1 MTAQDF
7 KAPEEAVGRIQRS
20 ALVVGLV
27 GLVLCVVGW
36 IKSPDAFLHSYL
48 MAFLFVLGLSLGSL
62 GLLMLQHLTGGH
74 WGIVIRRPLESAT
87 RSLPLVFIL
96 FLPIFFGMK
105 FLYAAWLNAP
115 SSGEGALSEFQ
126 QSYLTSDGFK
136 FRALIYFAI
145 WLALMFFFNR
155 WSKEQDVN
163 REDRSL
169 RRRLKMVAGPGIILY
184 VFAMSFAAID
194 WVMSISPHWAST
206 IYGFLFIAGQLISSM
221 SLMISVIVLLAQ
233 FEPLRGVVQKRHLHD
248 LGKLL
253 LAFVMLWAYFDFSQ
267 LLITWSG
274 NQPEEISFYRSRLYG
289 QWGVVAVIV
298 LTFHFFVPF
307 FLLLSRT
314 LKRNP
319 KALPKVA
326 LWLILM
332 RLVDLYWMTRPEFT
346 ASAVPSLWDLTAPL
360 ALGGLWFAVFAWQ
373 LKQRPLLPLGDPK
386 LEEAIEQ
393 HEF

>member
-1 MTAQDF
+1 MIAQDY
-7 KAPEEAVGRIQRS
+7 KAPESIGRLQRGAV
-20 ALVVGLV
+20 LVGLV
-27 GLVLCVVGW
+27 GLVLCIFGW
-36 IKSPDAFLHSYL
+36 IKSPDALIHSYL
-48 MAFLFVLGLSLGSL
+48 LAFLFVLGLSLGSL

-87 RSLPLVFIL
+87 RSLPLVFVL

-105 FLYAAWLNAP
+105 YLYAAWLTAP
-115 SSGEGALSEFQ
+115 KSGEGALSEFQ

-145 WLALMFFFNR
+145 WLILMFVFNR
-155 WSKEQDVN
+155 WSREQDVN

-169 RRRLKMVAGPGIILY
+169 RRRLKLVAGPGIILY

-221 SLMISVIVLLAQ
+221 SLMISIAVLLAQ
-233 FEPLRGVVQKRHLHD
+233 SEPLREVIQKRHLHD

-274 NQPEEISFYRSRLYG
+274 NLPEEISFYRSRLYG
-289 QWGVVAVIV
+289 QWGVVAVVV
-298 LTFHFFVPF
+298 LIFHFFVPF
-307 FLLLSRT
+307 FLLLSRS

-319 KALPKVA
+319 SALPKVA

-346 ASAVPSLWDLTAPL
+346 SSAIPSIWDLAAPL
-360 ALGGLWFAVFAWQ
+360 ALGGLWFGVFAWQ
-373 LKQRPLLPLGDPK
+373 LQQRPLLPLGDPK
-386 LEEAIEQ
+386 LEEAIER
-393 HEF
+393 HEY